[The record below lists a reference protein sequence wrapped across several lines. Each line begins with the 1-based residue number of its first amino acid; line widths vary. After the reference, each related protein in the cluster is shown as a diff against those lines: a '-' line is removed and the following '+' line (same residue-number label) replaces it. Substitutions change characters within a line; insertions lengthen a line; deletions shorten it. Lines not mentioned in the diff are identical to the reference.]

1 MIKHIRLYKPH
12 DIDLM
17 AIQQAGFPLSTLFAI
32 AIRSYA
38 NKNPVHIIFQDIQQ
52 YESFYKK
59 NIKEYSPQS
68 AEAGDNHHFI
78 RVMYNIPDSDIQTIN
93 FLKSVRKGYIGIVSK
108 MILRKALQGNICG
121 FLYENSSWFDHDKFI
136 SNIELTNSE
145 NILTLTQEMG
155 NTWRTAK
162 WKKLLNESGFS
173 LNYSETKD
181 SVEKNKE
188 HYSVQKKDSNLLHNK
203 SVQSLSR
210 TNSSIMNQKSPE
222 KAEDPKRPT
231 LKNTSHVDITDTPS
245 INDESSQAVQSSQNI
260 NSKSS
265 IENITES
272 IDRKNENPPY
282 NNSRSDYNIDV
293 KEDAIDDKTS
303 KDDENDS
310 DILNLMLGLMDR

>member
-121 FLYENSSWFDHDKFI
+121 FLYENSSWFDHDNFI

-145 NILTLTQEMG
+145 NILILTQEMG

-173 LNYSETKD
+173 LNYSETID
-181 SVEKNKE
+181 SVKKNEE
-188 HYSVQKKDSNLLHNK
+188 HYSNQKKDNNLLHNK
-203 SVQSLSR
+203 SVESLSR
-210 TNSSIMNQKSPE
+210 NNSSIMNQKRPE
-222 KAEDPKRPT
+222 KVADSNRPT
-231 LKNTSHVDITDTPS
+231 LKNTAYANITDKQS
-245 INDESSQAVQSSQNI
+245 INDELSQAVQSPQDT
-260 NSKSS
+260 NSESS

-272 IDRKNENPPY
+272 IDRENGNHSY
-282 NNSRSDYNIDV
+282 NNSRSDYNLDV
-293 KEDAIDDKTS
+293 KDDTIDNPTS

-310 DILNLMLGLMDR
+310 DILNLMFGLMDR